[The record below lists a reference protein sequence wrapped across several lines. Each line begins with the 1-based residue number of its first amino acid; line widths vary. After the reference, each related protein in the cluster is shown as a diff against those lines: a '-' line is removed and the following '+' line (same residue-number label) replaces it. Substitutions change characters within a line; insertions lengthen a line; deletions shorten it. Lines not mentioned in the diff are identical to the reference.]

1 MTPTLNVTPS
11 AIMFTRNDAKTIT
24 HPHPPSGATWE
35 NEAVEEEED
44 DDEEEELSEES
55 LVPEVILEARDTDE
69 TFER

>member
-11 AIMFTRNDAKTIT
+11 AIMFTKNEAKTIT
-24 HPHPPSGATWE
+24 HPHPPSGAIWE
-35 NEAVEEEED
+35 NEAVEDEE
-44 DDEEEELSEES
+44 DEEEELSEES